1 MVVTKTSNNLLTI
14 EAENIGKKYKNEWIF
29 RKLNFEFSENQA
41 IAITGPNGSGK
52 STLMQALAG
61 MIPVNE
67 GKVAYST
74 SGNNI
79 HEDEFHQYLSFSA
92 PYLELIEEFTLQE
105 AVIFHKKF
113 KEFKD
118 GISAGDFLKQIE
130 LEKHRNKQIKF
141 FSSGMRQRL
150 KLGLVFY
157 STSEVLFFDEPTSN
171 LDEKGFNWYKSEIE
185 KVLGQ
190 RLILVSSNEPKE
202 YEFCKKHLDIL
213 NFK

>member
-1 MVVTKTSNNLLTI
+1 MLTI

-74 SGNNI
+74 TGNNI
-79 HEDEFHQYLSFSA
+79 HEEEFHKHLSFSA

>member
-1 MVVTKTSNNLLTI
+1 MLKI
-14 EAENIGKKYKNEWIF
+14 EAQNIGKKFKNEWVF
-29 RKLNFEFSENQA
+29 RNLTYSFDKNSA

-67 GKVAYST
+67 GKVSFST
-74 SGNNI
+74 TEKNI
-79 HEDEFHQYLSFSA
+79 HEEEFHQHLSFSA
-92 PYLELIEEFTLQE
+92 PYLELIEEFTLLE

-113 KEFKD
+113 KDFKD
-118 GISAGDFLKQIE
+118 GISAVDFLKQIE

-185 KVLGQ
+185 KVLND

-202 YEFCKKHLDIL
+202 YEFCENHLNIL

>member
-1 MVVTKTSNNLLTI
+1 MLTI

-29 RKLNFEFSENQA
+29 RNLSFLFERNSA

-74 SGNNI
+74 SENNI
-79 HEDEFHQYLSFSA
+79 HEEEFHQHLSFSA

-113 KEFKD
+113 KEFID

-157 STSEVLFFDEPTSN
+157 STSKVLFFDEPTSN
-171 LDEKGFNWYKSEIE
+171 LDEKGFNWYLSEIE
-185 KVLGQ
+185 KVLGK

-202 YEFCKKHLDIL
+202 YEFCEKHLDIL

>member
-1 MVVTKTSNNLLTI
+1 VVTKTSNNLLTI

-29 RKLNFEFSENQA
+29 RKLNFEFSENQS

-79 HEDEFHQYLSFSA
+79 HEEEFHQYLSFSA